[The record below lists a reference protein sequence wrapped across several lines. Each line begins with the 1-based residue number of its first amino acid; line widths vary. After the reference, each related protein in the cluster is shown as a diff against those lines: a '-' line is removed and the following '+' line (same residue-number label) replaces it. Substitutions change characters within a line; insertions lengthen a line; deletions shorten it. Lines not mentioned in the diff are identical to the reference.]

1 VLSRSCAVR
10 ASSVPDE
17 MKAIDLDLRR
27 ATIRSLQAVEADA

>member
-1 VLSRSCAVR
+1 
-10 ASSVPDE
+10 VPDE